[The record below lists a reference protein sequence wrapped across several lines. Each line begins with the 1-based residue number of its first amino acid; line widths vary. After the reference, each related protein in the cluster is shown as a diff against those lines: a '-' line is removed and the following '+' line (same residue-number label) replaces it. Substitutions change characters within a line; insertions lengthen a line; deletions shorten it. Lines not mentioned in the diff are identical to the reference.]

1 MILHEEVRS
10 GGKACEG
17 WCIYENSKTALRCA
31 IGVTDWF
38 KTGVGSALRLFLYGV
53 VMDRLTDEVRQKS
66 PWTMM
71 FTDVIYSESREQG

>member
-1 MILHEEVRS
+1 M
-10 GGKACEG
+10 
-17 WCIYENSKTALRCA
+17 RCA

-38 KTGVGSALRLFLYGV
+38 KKGVGSALRPFLYGV

-71 FTDVIYSESREQG
+71 FTDVIYSESRMQG